1 MKLDQRH
8 VSPDGELV
16 LLVYHDPK
24 DNDWIV
30 GFEGSEWHT
39 HGDVLAPTFG
49 TTDEAAVD
57 GFVNAVL
64 EDRLVIGAIP
74 IEGRDQLY
82 ITKTPEDDVAAQ
94 KERAS
99 APSLL
104 VRKGIRRATKIEHV
118 QKLKPTG
125 AKRRRPPA

>member
-94 KERAS
+94 KS
-99 APSLL
+99 GLL
-104 VRKGIRRATKIEHV
+104 RLRYWSGREYDGQ
-118 QKLKPTG
+118 QKLNMYKS
-125 AKRRRPPA
+125 